1 MPTREIGREQWPAF
15 LDEFSRRRAGARV
28 TIEVVN
34 GPQADPRFAA
44 RRLPLVGL
52 SYEDKGSG
60 AGRIDIFAGTDADD
74 QITHTITQPVHLYHK
89 DGAGLISDEVNVD
102 EIIEITSSDTPPITF
117 LRFEP
122 EGKNA

>member
-1 MPTREIGREQWPAF
+1 MPTREISRDQWPAF

-34 GPQADPRFAA
+34 GPQADPRFTA
-44 RRLPLVGL
+44 RHLPLVGV
-52 SYEDKGSG
+52 SYDEKGSG
-60 AGRIDIFAGTDADD
+60 AGHIEILAGTEADD
-74 QITHTITQPVHLYHK
+74 HITHTVVQPVHLYHK

-102 EIIEITSSDTPPITF
+102 EIIEITSAAQPPITY

-122 EGKNA
+122 ASSR